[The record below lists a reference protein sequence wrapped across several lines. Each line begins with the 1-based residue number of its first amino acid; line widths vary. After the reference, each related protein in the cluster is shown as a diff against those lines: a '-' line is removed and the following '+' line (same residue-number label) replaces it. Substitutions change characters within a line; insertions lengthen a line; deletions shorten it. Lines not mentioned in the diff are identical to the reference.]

1 MQCLFTRPRPTTFDR
16 LEGFPRSSTK
26 PTLSLAIAGRRP
38 GVSVAALIARHV
50 GLLHDAEEGASRV
63 LKHDEVVFSTI
74 PPGISPRS
82 QSDQSLNFGLLV
94 RGVEVEMKPTPAA
107 RTPIAT
113 LECQIGTLVLWVTEK
128 HPALFRR
135 LARHVM
141 KRRLPK
147 GDRAVEVVAMN
158 DDGPDLHSPLR

>member
-1 MQCLFTRPRPTTFDR
+1 
-16 LEGFPRSSTK
+16 
-26 PTLSLAIAGRRP
+26 LSLAIAVGLVCCQPR
-38 GVSVAALIARHV
+38 ALIARHV
-50 GLLHDAEEGASRV
+50 SLLHDAEEGASRV
-63 LKHDEVVFSTI
+63 LKHNEVVFSTI
-74 PPGISPRS
+74 PPGISSRS

-107 RTPIAT
+107 GTPIAT
-113 LECQIGTLVLWVTEK
+113 LERQIGTFVLWVTEN
-128 HPALFRR
+128 HPAVFRR

-147 GDRAVEVVAMN
+147 GNRAVEVVAMN